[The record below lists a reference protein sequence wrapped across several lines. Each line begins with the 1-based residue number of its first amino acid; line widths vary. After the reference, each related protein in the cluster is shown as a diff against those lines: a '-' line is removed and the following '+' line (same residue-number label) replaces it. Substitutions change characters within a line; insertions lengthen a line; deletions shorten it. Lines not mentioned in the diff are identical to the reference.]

1 MQTIIGSKLLI
12 RRLSGFKKLPAGST
26 AIPTKLA
33 KIEEMNAPDYQ
44 LGIKKPESGILEVK
58 TGRVIAGKEEIK
70 IIESD
75 EAFQARM
82 IEARQLKTAKS
93 YYIFLPMIVT
103 FFILYVYLYFSD
115 GKNEP
120 PPAFRAYW
128 ERQNAVQNSK

>member
-1 MQTIIGSKLLI
+1 MHAFMGNRFLI

-26 AIPTKLA
+26 TISTKLA
-33 KIEEMNAPDYQ
+33 KVDEMKAPDYQ
-44 LGIKKPESGILEVK
+44 MGIKKPESGILEVK
-58 TGRVIAGKEEIK
+58 TGRVVAGKEEIK

-82 IEARQLKTAKS
+82 LEARQLKTAKS
-93 YYIFLPMIVT
+93 FYIFLPMIVT

-120 PPAFRAYW
+120 PPAFRSYW